1 MHDNTLSEVFKNKL
15 IVIVRGQAA
24 EGLLALARALEK
36 GGVRMMEITFD
47 QKAPASWSDTARA
60 IRTVRDAFEGR
71 MRVGAGTVM
80 RMDQLEMAG
89 DAGAE
94 FIISPNVNREII
106 RATRDMGLV
115 SLPGALTP
123 TEIAEAYDCGAD
135 AVKVFPA
142 ANLGPSYIKALR
154 APMGHIPLLAVGG
167 VNENNCGDFIAA
179 GCAGVGVGGGLVDKK
194 KIEAGAWDDITALAG
209 IYVKAVS

>member
-1 MHDNTLSEVFKNKL
+1 
-15 IVIVRGQAA
+15 
-24 EGLLALARALEK
+24 
-36 GGVRMMEITFD
+36 
-47 QKAPASWSDTARA
+47 
-60 IRTVRDAFEGR
+60 
-71 MRVGAGTVM
+71 M

-94 FIISPNVNREII
+94 FIISPNVNRRII

-123 TEIAEAYDCGAD
+123 PRSPRRYDCGAD

-142 ANLGPSYIKALR
+142 GNLGPSYIKALR

-179 GCAGVGVGGGLVDKK
+179 GCAGVAVGGGLVD
-194 KIEAGAWDDITALAG
+194 
-209 IYVKAVS
+209 